1 MTAVLLARVEAF
13 GGVPAVEELMR
24 RAETPRSLGYLTDTS
39 NWISYHE
46 AVALLRAGAEVTHH
60 PQFARAVGEDAARRL
75 NGSSVAA
82 LLRSLGSPEAVYRQM
97 AISATKFATVS
108 RLEAT
113 DVGAGYAEIEAVAVD
128 GFPRSADHCA
138 WTCGLLSQPT
148 VLFGLA
154 PAKVQHDQCAAYG
167 APSCSYRITWNAE
180 EARASEEANRREE
193 SLRQQLEAMR
203 ERLQSMFETA
213 ADLIGAGEIDQVL
226 ARITDRAALEV
237 RAPKYLLAVRPSPDG
252 PVHIHHKGFAQE
264 EAAVHAERILEE
276 HPAALPDSWLVV
288 RVCSNRRDYG
298 RLLARYE
305 DGRRFFPQEREL
317 LEVYATYAATALD
330 SASALMQ
337 SQKLYS
343 QSSALLELARAL
355 ARAGTSDEI
364 AQRLSEAVPAV
375 VDCDCVAVYIWD
387 RLRNC
392 LIKRAAYQAGSGRPA
407 TVPKTTEETAEEQ
420 VLIPSSESSLEALLN
435 NPDAKPT
442 FIDPNDEDPLLRQ
455 LCSQDHAAASMLVPL
470 AAPDTVLGMLTV
482 SVTQRPER
490 VQPTRELLDRL
501 SGVAAQAT
509 TALQNGHLLDQITH
523 QALHDQLTGLANR
536 LQFNDKLR
544 SAIEHAREHETP
556 FTLVYLDLDGFKP
569 VNDEFGHDVGDDLLT
584 AVGQRLLGCTRAED
598 TVARLGGDE
607 FALILD
613 TRAAGEDAEAI
624 RRRLIGSFEDK
635 FAI

>member
-1 MTAVLLARVEAF
+1 
-13 GGVPAVEELMR
+13 
-24 RAETPRSLGYLTDTS
+24 
-39 NWISYHE
+39 
-46 AVALLRAGAEVTHH
+46 
-60 PQFARAVGEDAARRL
+60 
-75 NGSSVAA
+75 
-82 LLRSLGSPEAVYRQM
+82 M
-97 AISATKFATVS
+97 ATSATKFSTVS

-113 DVGAGYAEIEAVAVD
+113 DVGAGYAEIVAVAAE
-128 GFPRSADHCA
+128 GFPRSSDHCA

-148 VLFGLA
+148 VLFGLS
-154 PAKVQHDQCAAYG
+154 PATVEHEQCAAFG
-167 APSCSYRITWNAE
+167 APHCTYRITWNAE
-180 EARASEEANRREE
+180 EARASEESNQREE
-193 SLRQQLEAMR
+193 SLRHQLEAMR

-237 RAPKYLLAVRPSPDG
+237 RAPRYLLAVRTSPDG
-252 PVHIHHKGFAQE
+252 RVHTHHKGFGDD
-264 EAAVHAERILEE
+264 EATAHAERILQQ

-298 RLLARYE
+298 RLLAMYE

-317 LEVYATYAATALD
+317 LEVYARYAATALD
-330 SASALMQ
+330 SASALME
-337 SQKLYS
+337 SQQLYS

-387 RLRNC
+387 RVRNC
-392 LIKRAAYQAGSGRPA
+392 LVKRAASKRESGAAEASKP
-407 TVPKTTEETAEEQ
+407 TKDGGEEEQ
-420 VLIPSSESSLEALLN
+420 LLIPAPASALDKLLS
-435 NPDAKPT
+435 DSQDKPT
-442 FIDPNDEDPLLRQ
+442 FINPDHEDPLLRQ
-455 LCSQDHAAASMLVPL
+455 LCVQDKAVAAMLLPL
-470 AAPDTVLGMLTV
+470 AASDTVLGMLSV
-482 SVTQRPER
+482 SVTERAER

-536 LQFNDKLR
+536 LQFTEKLR
-544 SAIEHAREHETP
+544 TAIKQAREQKKP

-569 VNDEFGHDVGDDLLT
+569 VNDEFGHDVGDNLLV
-584 AVGQRLLGCTRAED
+584 AVGQRLLGCTRSED
-598 TVARLGGDE
+598 SVARLGGDE

-613 TRAAGEDAEAI
+613 AQACTVDAHAL
-624 RRRLIGSFEDK
+624 RRRLAHSFDDK
-635 FAI
+635 FVVDGHELRVGASMGFATFPADADSADGLLRFADSAMFDAKRSRRAATRRVAAGA